1 MSPTSLQTERLILAN
16 PMDARLPRSVSN
28 ADWLVAALTSPEL
41 IALVIFCGIGLL
53 LTVAI
58 NIAVPNYGDVVV
70 SLQPF
75 L

>member
-16 PMDARLPRSVSN
+16 PMDARLPRSVST
-28 ADWLVAALTSPEL
+28 AHWIVAALTSPEL
-41 IALVIFCGIGLL
+41 IVLVIFCAFGLL
-53 LTVAI
+53 LTAAI
-58 NIAVPNYGDVVV
+58 NIAVPNYGEVVA